1 MTEGNNPPPPPASP
15 VPPSSPPPTVDYQT
29 PGGGYNGPP
38 ADQDAKNLSLLAHLL
53 NIIFLVP
60 LLVYLLKKDSHPFL
74 ADQSREALNFSLT
87 CLIIHLVCSFTA
99 FLCIP
104 AIIALVVMVCQI
116 VFGIIG
122 GLKAKDGIPYRYP
135 LTFRFIK

>member
-1 MTEGNNPPPPPASP
+1 MTQPDSPNPTPPPPPPSGQP
-15 VPPSSPPPTVDYQT
+15 VNYST
-29 PGGGYNGPP
+29 PP
-38 ADQDAKNLSLLAHLL
+38 AAGAVYSGPEPTADAKQLSMITHIL

-74 ADQSREALNFSLT
+74 EDQSKEALNFSLS
-87 CLIIHLVCSFTA
+87 CLIIHIVCSATA

-104 AIIALVVMVCQI
+104 ALISLALFVCQI

-122 GLKAKDGIPYRYP
+122 GLKARDGIPYRYP
-135 LTFRFIK
+135 LNIRFLK